1 MRSELQLMRSRVSL
15 LAGASRPRRR
25 GFAAAACLLLA
36 ALAAT
41 LAPTPGRGL
50 AAQTSGTITFA
61 VIGDFGSGNANEQ
74 DVANLVK
81 SWGPEFIITVGDNNY
96 PDGEAA
102 TIDANVG
109 KYYQEFIHPYK
120 GTFGAG
126 ATTNRFWPSVGNRD
140 YENQTGAPL
149 QPYLDYFTLPGNE
162 RYYDFVRGPVHFFV
176 VNSDTREPDGVE
188 STSVQAQWL
197 RGRLAASTAPWK
209 IVYFHHPPF
218 SSRTSW
224 TKLQWPFKEWGAHAV
239 LSGHAHIYERVL
251 RDGLPY
257 FTNGLGGE
265 SLGSFSTAIEGSIV
279 RFGSDYGAMR
289 VTASDARVTFEFV
302 TRRGVVIDT
311 YSIDR
316 NANSPSAPS
325 ALAAAPQSPTQIN
338 LNWTDN
344 SANEDGFKVERSTDN
359 VNFTRV
365 ATLGPNVNAYSDT
378 GLQPATGYH
387 YRVAAFNAS
396 GDSAYS
402 NTASAATT
410 DYPPAAPSGLSA
422 AAVAGEQINLS
433 WTDNSTNETGF
444 EVERCAGAGCTN
456 FQTRAE
462 VTTNSYA
469 DGGLV
474 AGTLYRYRV
483 RAFNDYGDSAYSNEA
498 EATALAGT
506 TQGTPAAPSNLTA
519 AAVSSKQIDLAWSDN
534 SANEDGF
541 KLYRS
546 ADGGA
551 TFSRIATLG
560 ANVASYSDTGRAAGT
575 TYYYRVLAYNASG
588 NSANSNTAGAT
599 TFAAPTT
606 KPNAPTN
613 LVAVAVSS
621 TQINLSWADNS
632 ANEDGFKVER
642 SADGVNF
649 TQIAK
654 PGPNATGYADA
665 GLAGGRTYH
674 YRVRAYNAAGN
685 SAYSNTAAAT
695 TP

>member
-1 MRSELQLMRSRVSL
+1 MRSGL
-15 LAGASRPRRR
+15 LHRASKAPGLRRR
-25 GFAAAACLLLA
+25 GLLPAVAAVLLA
-36 ALAAT
+36 VLASALT
-41 LAPTPGRGL
+41 PPTKISQ
-50 AAQTSGTITFA
+50 AAQAPGTITFA
-61 VIGDFGSGNANEQ
+61 VVGDFGSGDANEQ

-81 SWGPEFIITVGDNNY
+81 GWNPDFIITVGDNNY

-102 TIDANVG
+102 TIDSNIG
-109 KYYQEFIHPYK
+109 RFYHEFIHPYR
-120 GTFGAG
+120 GSFGAG
-126 ATTNRFWPSVGNRD
+126 AAENRFWPSVGNRD
-140 YENQTGAPL
+140 YENQTGVPL

-176 VNSDTREPDGVE
+176 VNSDAREPDGVE

-209 IVYFHHPPF
+209 LVYFHHPPF

-224 TKLQWPFKEWGAHAV
+224 TKLQWPFREWGAHAV
-239 LSGHAHIYERVL
+239 LSGHAHIYERIL

-265 SLGSFSTAIEGSIV
+265 SLGSFSTATEGSIV
-279 RFGSDYGAMR
+279 RFGTDYGAMR
-289 VTASDARVTFEFV
+289 VTASDARVTFEFI

-316 NANSPSAPS
+316 SASSPAAPS
-325 ALAAAPQSPTQIN
+325 GLSAAAQSPTQIN
-338 LNWTDN
+338 LNWADN
-344 SANEDGFKVERSTDN
+344 STNEDGFKVERSTDGAS
-359 VNFTRV
+359 FTRV
-365 ATLGPNVNAYSDT
+365 ATVGPNINAYSDT
-378 GLQPATGYH
+378 GLQPATAYH
-387 YRVAAFNAS
+387 YRVAAFNTS
-396 GDSAYS
+396 SDSAYS

-410 DYPPAAPSGLSA
+410 DFPPAAPSGLSA
-422 AAVAGEQINLS
+422 VAVSGAQINLS
-433 WTDNSTNETGF
+433 WADNSANESGF

-462 VTTNSYA
+462 TTTNSYS

-474 AGTLYRYRV
+474 AGTVYRYRV
-483 RAFNDYGDSAYSNEA
+483 RAFNGSGDSAFSNEA
-498 EATALAGT
+498 EATAIGGT
-506 TQGTPAAPSNLTA
+506 TQGTPAAPSNLSA
-519 AAVSSKQIDLAWSDN
+519 VAVSSKQIDISWADN

-546 ADGGA
+546 ADGVN
-551 TFSRIATLG
+551 FSRTATLG
-560 ANVASYSDTGRAAGT
+560 PGVTSYSDTGRAAST
-575 TYYYRVLAYNASG
+575 TYFYRVLAYNASG
-588 NSANSNTAGAT
+588 NSAASNTVSAT

-606 KPNAPTN
+606 KPNAPTG
-613 LVAVAVSS
+613 LVVTAVSP

-642 SADGVNF
+642 STDGVNF

-654 PGPNATGYADA
+654 PGPNSTGHADS
-665 GLAGGRTYH
+665 GLTGGRTYH

-685 SAYSNTAAAT
+685 SAYSNTASAT